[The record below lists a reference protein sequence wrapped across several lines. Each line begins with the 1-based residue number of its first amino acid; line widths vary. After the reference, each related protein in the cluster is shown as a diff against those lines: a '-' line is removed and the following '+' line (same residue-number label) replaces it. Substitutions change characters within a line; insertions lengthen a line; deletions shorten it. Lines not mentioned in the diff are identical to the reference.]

1 MCALVAGTPART
13 RPGTRST
20 FLRSSVLRLKQ
31 WGDFKGLVVEF
42 FISHASEIGDDVLK
56 EGGERLEARFVEMH

>member
-1 MCALVAGTPART
+1 
-13 RPGTRST
+13 
-20 FLRSSVLRLKQ
+20 VLRLKQ

-42 FISHASEIGDDVLK
+42 FNSHASEIGDDVLK